1 MSAWAGA
8 WGAAFGDAWGSVGGS
23 PEPDEPMM
31 GGPDARARTDF
42 DDDEA
47 FQLAIALITSGILEC
62 A

>member
-8 WGAAFGDAWGSVGGS
+8 WGSAFGNAWGSIAA
-23 PEPDEPMM
+23 PEADEPMM

-47 FQLAIALITSGILEC
+47 FQLAIALITSGLLEQ